1 MSGGVSPFA
10 QFLDLYFLVVLVAVI
25 TSWMQLP
32 PGNPIVHYSRMLT
45 EPFLAPIRKLLPPMG
60 GLDFSPLILLFLLR
74 FIRGMV

>member
-1 MSGGVSPFA
+1 
-10 QFLDLYFLVVLVAVI
+10 
-25 TSWMQLP
+25 
-32 PGNPIVHYSRMLT
+32 MLT